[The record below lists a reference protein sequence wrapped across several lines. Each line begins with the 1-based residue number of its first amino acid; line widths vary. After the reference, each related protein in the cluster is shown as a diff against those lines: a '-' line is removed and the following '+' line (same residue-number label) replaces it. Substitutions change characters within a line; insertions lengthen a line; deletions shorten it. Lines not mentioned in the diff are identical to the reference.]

1 MATMGLPPTW
11 AFSELYG
18 FEEELL
24 GFIPTPCVAVI
35 LNAEYQQRRADRPQ
49 GSQETQMPYYMK
61 QTSELDNACG
71 VIACLHSI
79 YNNLSDDKIT
89 LLPDSV
95 LATFLQSVKD
105 AGAADRATALENY
118 NQFKEQYRSVA
129 SQGQSS

>member
-1 MATMGLPPTW
+1 
-11 AFSELYG
+11 
-18 FEEELL
+18 
-24 GFIPTPCVAVI
+24 
-35 LNAEYQQRRADRPQ
+35 
-49 GSQETQMPYYMK
+49 MPYYMK